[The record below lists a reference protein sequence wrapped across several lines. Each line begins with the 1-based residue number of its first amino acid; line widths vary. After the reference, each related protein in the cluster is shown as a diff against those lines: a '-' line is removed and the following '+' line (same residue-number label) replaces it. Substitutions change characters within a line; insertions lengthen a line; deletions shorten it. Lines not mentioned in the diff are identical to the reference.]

1 MLAIRSHPPVLGL
14 CLSFKM
20 IRATVPLKQK
30 TFIKERRPEAIKRAK
45 SNPAEKNFLRYLE
58 EDDSSS
64 LLFPAPL
71 FVSFL
76 FSKEGGR
83 NIKGQEKTVMPI

>member
-1 MLAIRSHPPVLGL
+1 MRLKKEERKEKAFSPP
-14 CLSFKM
+14 SS
-20 IRATVPLKQK
+20 LKLK
-30 TFIKERRPEAIKRAK
+30 TFSKERRPEAIKRAK
-45 SNPAEKNFLRYLE
+45 SNPAEKNLLLRYLE

-64 LLFPAPL
+64 PLFPAPL
-71 FVSFL
+71 CVSFL